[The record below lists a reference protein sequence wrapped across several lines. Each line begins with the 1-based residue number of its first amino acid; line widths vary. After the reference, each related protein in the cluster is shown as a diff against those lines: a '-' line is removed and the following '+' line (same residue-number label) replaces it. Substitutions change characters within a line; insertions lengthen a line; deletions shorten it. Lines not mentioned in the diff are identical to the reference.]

1 MLSTSKIINAKYRFL
16 FITNIVI
23 ISEFINHYLKGTNL
37 FSDSWLCYAIA
48 ILISYIFYMLILE
61 DFILKFTYAPKI
73 NHQVVNLLKLT
84 SLFFISKIIT
94 NYLEN
99 GLVSINSDWIIK
111 TVMITTSYFIVD
123 ITLIDY
129 LINFNN
135 HQLLFYNIIQK
146 FLAEYLIIL
155 FLYNEYTVTDFINSI
170 SFLVSYI
177 LFETITKKFIN

>member
-23 ISEFINHYLKGTNL
+23 ISEFINHYLKDTNL
-37 FSDSWLCYAIA
+37 FSDSWLCNAFA
-48 ILISYIFYMLILE
+48 ILIAYIFYMLILE
-61 DFILKFTYAPKI
+61 DFILKITYTPKI
-73 NHQVVNLLKLT
+73 NHQVVDLLKLT

-94 NYLEN
+94 DYLKN
-99 GLVSINSDWIIK
+99 GTVGVNSEWVIK
-111 TVMITTSYFIVD
+111 TLMITTSYFVVD

-135 HQLLFYNIIQK
+135 HQLLFYNITQR

-155 FLYNEYTVTDFINSI
+155 FLYNQYTVTDFINSI
-170 SFLVSYI
+170 SFLSSYI
-177 LFETITKKFIN
+177 FFVTITKKFIN

>member
-1 MLSTSKIINAKYRFL
+1 M
-16 FITNIVI
+16 
-23 ISEFINHYLKGTNL
+23 
-37 FSDSWLCYAIA
+37 
-48 ILISYIFYMLILE
+48 
-61 DFILKFTYAPKI
+61 
-73 NHQVVNLLKLT
+73 
-84 SLFFISKIIT
+84 
-94 NYLEN
+94 
-99 GLVSINSDWIIK
+99 VSINSDWIVK

-135 HQLLFYNIIQK
+135 HQLLFYNIIQR

>member
-61 DFILKFTYAPKI
+61 DFILKFTYTPKI

-84 SLFFISKIIT
+84 SLFL
-94 NYLEN
+94 Y
-99 GLVSINSDWIIK
+99 
-111 TVMITTSYFIVD
+111 
-123 ITLIDY
+123 
-129 LINFNN
+129 
-135 HQLLFYNIIQK
+135 QK
-146 FLAEYLIIL
+146 
-155 FLYNEYTVTDFINSI
+155 
-170 SFLVSYI
+170 
-177 LFETITKKFIN
+177 